1 MHLAI
6 NMCWVCV
13 VCAHF
18 ASQIRLYF
26 LMIYFVLFSAAS
38 SFLYFYFFMPSHA
51 WLVGASGGV
60 YALIGFFCWF
70 QRRERVCF
78 FGIRKF
84 ALPFFPA
91 VLILLGFE
99 FLTATFWIRVLAWQ
113 LHMIAFGGSM
123 LVALLV
129 HGAYVLTRRLAAHEC
144 RTELLHTAFSE
155 VYIILSRAK
164 EAVTVTPV

>member
-1 MHLAI
+1 
-6 NMCWVCV
+6 
-13 VCAHF
+13 
-18 ASQIRLYF
+18 
-26 LMIYFVLFSAAS
+26 MIYFVLFSAAS